1 MTPPSMTPQSSTPP
15 SISSS
20 TSPSISSSTRSLRSV
35 PQKHYSKATLAI
47 DWAQL
52 CQISDG
58 NQDFEV
64 ELIKLF
70 FVETKTLLTNLSG
83 AIGAQD
89 IQHVEHIAH
98 QIKGS
103 SGNIGFRSMSA
114 IADQLERQA
123 RQQNL
128 TLAPRYLQELTQWIL
143 EIQQFLE

>member
-1 MTPPSMTPQSSTPP
+1 LTPQLAASQSTAPQLKLSRSMRSAP
-15 SISSS
+15 S
-20 TSPSISSSTRSLRSV
+20 
-35 PQKHYSKATLAI
+35 QQYSETALAI

-52 CQISDG
+52 YQLSDG
-58 NQDFEV
+58 NQEFEV

-70 FVETKTLLTNLSG
+70 FVETKTLLASLSV
-83 AIGAQD
+83 AIGAQN
-89 IQHVEHIAH
+89 IQRVEHIAH

-114 IADQLERQA
+114 IADQLELQA
-123 RQQNL
+123 RQQDL

>member
-1 MTPPSMTPQSSTPP
+1 LTPQSTAPQLNLST
-15 SISSS
+15 
-20 TSPSISSSTRSLRSV
+20 SLRSA
-35 PQKHYSKATLAI
+35 PAHQYSKTALAI

-52 CQISDG
+52 YQLSDG
-58 NQDFEV
+58 NQEFEV

-70 FVETKTLLTNLSG
+70 FVETKTLLASLSG
-83 AIGAQD
+83 AIGAQN
-89 IQHVEHIAH
+89 IQRVEHIAH

-114 IADQLERQA
+114 IADQLELQA

>member
-1 MTPPSMTPQSSTPP
+1 LTPQSTTPQATGSQATAP
-15 SISSS
+15 
-20 TSPSISSSTRSLRSV
+20 RSLRSV
-35 PQKHYSKATLAI
+35 PHRKQCKVALAI

-52 CQISDG
+52 YQISEG
-58 NQDFEV
+58 NQEFEV

-70 FVETKTLLTNLSG
+70 FVETKTLLAHLSE
-83 AIGAQD
+83 AIVAQN
-89 IQHVEHIAH
+89 IQRIEHIAH

-114 IADQLERQA
+114 IADQLEQQA

>member
-1 MTPPSMTPQSSTPP
+1 LIPQSTASQSTA
-15 SISSS
+15 SQS
-20 TSPSISSSTRSLRSV
+20 TAPRSLRSV
-35 PQKHYSKATLAI
+35 PLKKNYKAALTI

-52 CQISDG
+52 YQISDG
-58 NQDFEV
+58 NQEFEI

-70 FVETKTLLTNLSG
+70 FVETKTLLARLSE
-83 AIGAQD
+83 AIVAQN
-89 IQHVEHIAH
+89 IQRIEHIAH

-114 IADQLERQA
+114 IADQLELQA

>member
-1 MTPPSMTPQSSTPP
+1 MAPQSIASR
-15 SISSS
+15 
-20 TSPSISSSTRSLRSV
+20 SPGAIPT
-35 PQKHYSKATLAI
+35 KHYSQSMLAI

-52 CQISDG
+52 YQLSDG

-70 FVETKTLLTNLSG
+70 FVETKTLLASLSG
-83 AIGAQD
+83 AIVSQN
-89 IQHVEHIAH
+89 IQRVEHLAH

-123 RQQNL
+123 RQKNL
-128 TLAPRYLQELTQWIL
+128 TSAPILLQELTEWIFK
-143 EIQQFLE
+143 IQQFLE

>member
-1 MTPPSMTPQSSTPP
+1 MAPSSMTSQSPTPQSPTPR
-15 SISSS
+15 IF
-20 TSPSISSSTRSLRSV
+20 RSAL
-35 PQKHYSKATLAI
+35 QKHYFKAALAI

-52 CQISDG
+52 HQISDG
-58 NQDFEV
+58 NQEFEV

-70 FVETKTLLTNLSG
+70 FVETKTLLASLSG
-83 AIGAQD
+83 AIGAQNV
-89 IQHVEHIAH
+89 HRVEHIAH

-103 SGNIGFRSMSA
+103 SGNIGFRAMSA

-128 TLAPRYLQELTQWIL
+128 TSASEYLQELTQWIL

>member
-15 SISSS
+15 SIA
-20 TSPSISSSTRSLRSV
+20 PSIAPSLRSLRSV
-35 PQKHYSKATLAI
+35 PQQHYSKAALAI

-52 CQISDG
+52 YQISDG
-58 NQDFEV
+58 NQEFEV

-83 AIGAQD
+83 AIGAQNM
-89 IQHVEHIAH
+89 QHVEHIAH

-128 TLAPRYLQELTQWIL
+128 TSASRYLQELTQWIL
-143 EIQQFLE
+143 EIQKFLE

>member
-1 MTPPSMTPQSSTPP
+1 MALQSIESKSTGAIP
-15 SISSS
+15 
-20 TSPSISSSTRSLRSV
+20 T
-35 PQKHYSKATLAI
+35 KHYSKSMLAI

-52 CQISDG
+52 YQLSDG

-70 FVETKTLLTNLSG
+70 FVETKTLLASLSG
-83 AIGAQD
+83 AIVTQN
-89 IQHVEHIAH
+89 IQHVEHLAH

-128 TLAPRYLQELTQWIL
+128 TLAPRLLQELTQWIL
-143 EIQQFLE
+143 EIQKFLE